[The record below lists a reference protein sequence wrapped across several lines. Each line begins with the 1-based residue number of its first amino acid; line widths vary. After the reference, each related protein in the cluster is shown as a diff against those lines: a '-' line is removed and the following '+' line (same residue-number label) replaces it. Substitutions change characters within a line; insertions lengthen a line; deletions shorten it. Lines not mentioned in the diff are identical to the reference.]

1 MSSSVEPISLRHALR
16 AATSGVHS
24 RLDSIATG
32 FRLET
37 PAGYARFL
45 AAQAAALLPMERA
58 LREAGIEDILPDWP
72 ERVRGAEL
80 TLDLFDLGAP
90 VIEPLAP
97 PTIGCDATAFGA
109 VYVLEGSRLGA
120 QAILP
125 LIVADMPTRFLRH
138 GAGKRLWPRF
148 VERLEDNLAVRERPR
163 STEAGAIAAFELFER
178 AFLNAARSDLAVAA
192 R

>member
-1 MSSSVEPISLRHALR
+1 MSSSIEPLSLRHALR
-16 AATSGVHS
+16 TATAAIHA

-37 PAGYARFL
+37 PDGYARFL
-45 AAQAAALLPMERA
+45 AAQAAALLPLERA
-58 LREAGIEDILPDWP
+58 LREAGIEDILPDWS

-80 TLDLFDLGAP
+80 TLDLFGLGAP
-90 VIEPLAP
+90 PVERLMP

-125 LIVADMPTRFLRH
+125 LIAPDMPTRFLRH

-148 VERLEDNLAVRERPR
+148 VERLESNLAVRERPR
-163 STEAGAIAAFELFER
+163 STEAGAIAAFELFEQ
-178 AFLNAARSDLAVAA
+178 AFRNAARHDLAVAA

>member
-1 MSSSVEPISLRHALR
+1 MSSSVEPISLRHVLR
-16 AATSGVHS
+16 AATADAQA
-24 RLDSIATG
+24 RLDASATG
-32 FRLET
+32 LRLDT
-37 PAGYARFL
+37 PRGYAAFL
-45 AAQAAALLPMERA
+45 AAQAAALLPLERA

-90 VIEPLAP
+90 FVAPLDP
-97 PTIGCDATAFGA
+97 PTIGCDAAAFGA

-125 LIVADMPTRFLRH
+125 LIGADLPTRFLRH

-148 VERLEDNLAVRERPR
+148 VERLEASPAVRERPQM
-163 STEAGAIAAFELFER
+163 TEAGALAAFALFEQ
-178 AFLNAARSDLAVAA
+178 AFAQARGAEFAVAA
-192 R
+192 E